1 MSSTV
6 INIFVPC
13 LLFSKTVPSF
23 TADNLGEVGVLILT
37 AAFYQSEIH
46 LRLWLINSMW
56 VNLCLDCS
64 VGYTPARLEK
74 WTSICGN
81 FFKLGYASSMKTL
94 TLATGDIPLAFVMTL
109 TATAPFTTQDQALGV
124 AYISIVIVW
133 CFLTMFP
140 FGGWMLVKRDFETAT
155 VRADIE
161 AHGQRSSVRWLSR
174 VKGIAITRG
183 AAARV
188 TCTNNRTEE
197 CIPEDKD
204 SRLGPRDL
212 KATANSFQVE
222 NRRLST
228 SMSIRDLDIIRPIR
242 SHTSEAQRET
252 ELQNLSLVA
261 TPSHSPHSSLTSIP
275 TDPLY
280 KSAGRSILKFLLSLI
295 SPPTI
300 ACLLSL
306 LIALVPQLKALFVA
320 DVPGVNMPHAPDG
333 MPPLE
338 WILDIANFGGNRS

>member
-109 TATAPFTTQDQALGV
+109 TATAPCTTPDQALGV
-124 AYISIVIVW
+124 DVVE
-133 CFLTMFP
+133 
-140 FGGWMLVKRDFETAT
+140 GGH
-155 VRADIE
+155 RAQPLIQGVCGACE
-161 AHGQRSSVRWLSR
+161 RN
-174 VKGIAITRG
+174 KG
-183 AAARV
+183 
-188 TCTNNRTEE
+188 
-197 CIPEDKD
+197 
-204 SRLGPRDL
+204 S
-212 KATANSFQVE
+212 NS
-222 NRRLST
+222 
-228 SMSIRDLDIIRPIR
+228 
-242 SHTSEAQRET
+242 
-252 ELQNLSLVA
+252 
-261 TPSHSPHSSLTSIP
+261 
-275 TDPLY
+275 
-280 KSAGRSILKFLLSLI
+280 
-295 SPPTI
+295 
-300 ACLLSL
+300 
-306 LIALVPQLKALFVA
+306 
-320 DVPGVNMPHAPDG
+320 
-333 MPPLE
+333 
-338 WILDIANFGGNRS
+338 